1 VTPETRERLET
12 LLTGQRLLALGVVVK
27 GAPVVGLVPY
37 AVAAD
42 RTALYIQAS
51 RLAAH
56 SRGLETGSRW
66 SGVVH
71 EPDSEEQDPLQVPR
85 LVLEGGASRL
95 PGDAPDFK
103 PAALAFIERF
113 PAAATTLQLGDFALY
128 RLELE
133 SGRLILGFGQAFNLS
148 RSHFTELASR

>member
-1 VTPETRERLET
+1 MTPETRERLEA
-12 LLTGQRLLALGVVVK
+12 LLAGQRLLALGVVVE

-42 RTALYIQAS
+42 RTALYVQAS

-71 EPDSEEQDPLQVPR
+71 VPDSEERDPLQVPR

-95 PGDAPDFK
+95 SGDSPDFK
-103 PAALAFIERF
+103 PAALAFLQRF
-113 PAAATTLQLGDFALY
+113 PAAAMTLQLGDFALY